1 MIKIVKDPKYNYTTM
16 FNTETGHY
24 VRLSETLMSS
34 HPHLIDIGIAGRCRS
49 TGLCMKAGVKCY
61 QNGLASTKRDMSVE
75 DFKRIIDEIKSKTF
89 EVSLGGAGDPT
100 DIGIENFTEMVK
112 YARTNGVVPSLTSS
126 GFGMTPEKAAIC
138 KKYCGA
144 VAISQYSRI
153 EDRPIIAYRKNTTS
167 YTPLYK
173 SFNDIPVKFT
183 LNNMN
188 KDCYQESSSYIIN
201 NEEFDWMDE
210 RDFTDDFLDGEY
222 ILYRVYNEKQ
232 KPNYTLNGIKML
244 LDAGVLTNI
253 HYVLSNTTID
263 EAILRLK
270 YNGFPSG
277 INAVIFLLHK
287 PVGLGDES
295 DVLKYDDPRLVE
307 FFELIDQK
315 HDYKVG
321 FDSCTIPALLN
332 FSKKINMNS
341 VDTCEAARFSMY
353 ITADMI
359 ALPCS
364 FDNVDQKYAFDLRNG
379 TIQDAWDSEQFNR
392 FRSVFETSCPGCPK
406 RAKCLGGCP
415 LQPSITLCNK
425 KEKYNSLRKE

>member
-16 FNTETGHY
+16 FNTENGHY
-24 VRLSETLMSS
+24 VRISDALYANS
-34 HPHLIDIGIAGRCRS
+34 PHIIDIGVAGRCRS

-61 QNGLASTKRDMSVE
+61 QNGLASTKKDMSLE
-75 DFKRIIDEIKSKTF
+75 DFKRIIDEIKNKTF
-89 EVSLGGAGDPT
+89 EVALGGAGDPT
-100 DIGIENFTEMVK
+100 DIGEDFVEMVK
-112 YARTNGVVPSLTSS
+112 YARANGVVPSLTSS
-126 GFGMTPEKAAIC
+126 CFGMTPEKAEIC

-144 VAISQYSRI
+144 VAVSQYSRI
-153 EDRPIIAYRKNTTS
+153 EDRPVVAYQKNTTA

-173 SFNDIPVKFT
+173 SFDDIPIKFT

-188 KDCYQESSSYIIN
+188 KDCYQENQSYIIN

-210 RDFTDDFLDGEY
+210 RDFTDDFLNGEY

-270 YNGFPSG
+270 HHGFPTG

-295 DVLKYDDPRLVE
+295 DVIKYDDPRLVE

-315 HDYKVG
+315 HDYKIG
-321 FDSCTIPALLN
+321 FDSCTIPALIN
-332 FSKKINMNS
+332 FSKNINMNS

-364 FDNVDQKYAFDLRNG
+364 FDNVDQKYAFDLKNG
-379 TIQDAWDSEQFNR
+379 TIQEAWDSEQFNK
-392 FRSVFETSCPGCPK
+392 FRNIFEASCPGCTK
-406 RAKCLGGCP
+406 RTKCLGGCP

-425 KEKYNSLRKE
+425 KEKYNK

>member
-1 MIKIVKDPKYNYTTM
+1 
-16 FNTETGHY
+16 
-24 VRLSETLMSS
+24 
-34 HPHLIDIGIAGRCRS
+34 
-49 TGLCMKAGVKCY
+49 
-61 QNGLASTKRDMSVE
+61 
-75 DFKRIIDEIKSKTF
+75 
-89 EVSLGGAGDPT
+89 
-100 DIGIENFTEMVK
+100 
-112 YARTNGVVPSLTSS
+112 
-126 GFGMTPEKAAIC
+126 
-138 KKYCGA
+138 
-144 VAISQYSRI
+144 
-153 EDRPIIAYRKNTTS
+153 
-167 YTPLYK
+167 
-173 SFNDIPVKFT
+173 
-183 LNNMN
+183 
-188 KDCYQESSSYIIN
+188 
-201 NEEFDWMDE
+201 
-210 RDFTDDFLDGEY
+210 
-222 ILYRVYNEKQ
+222 
-232 KPNYTLNGIKML
+232 ML

-270 YNGFPSG
+270 YNGFPQG

-287 PVGLGDES
+287 PVGLGDAS
-295 DVLKYDDPRLVE
+295 DVIQYDDPRLVE
-307 FFELIDQK
+307 FFDLIDQK

-392 FRSVFETSCPGCPK
+392 FREVFNKSCPGCPK

-425 KEKYNSLRKE
+425 KEKYNK